1 MNIIIIKIGSALL
14 INKTGE
20 IDINMINHIIN
31 GILFLKKQGF
41 SPVLVTSG
49 AISIGKNMVKTKTSY
64 GSLSA
69 IGQSFLTHKYSEI
82 AQKNNIMIAQY
93 LITSE
98 DIAKRTQYIYL
109 KSSLEEVLKN
119 GVLPI
124 INDNDVFYGIRKG
137 FDDNDQLACYLG
149 LMLNAQKI
157 LILTSVD
164 GIYKNFN
171 DKNPIKFETVTN
183 LDDLLNID
191 TKGKTNEGTG
201 GMKSKIKSLIEPVK
215 NGIDV
220 YIGKGNDKK
229 IFTSLFKNDVKKPF
243 TFIKGYESSKKLK
256 GIKKWIFTNSC
267 SKGKIIISY
276 EGSNKLRNVLEK
288 KSVLA
293 KGVIEVIGFFD
304 KGDVIGVYDENNK
317 KIGDGIT
324 KINSETLKE
333 KKGTYDLVVIHADY
347 FLHT

>member
-14 INKTGE
+14 INEAGE
-20 IDINMINHIIN
+20 IDINMIKHVIN
-31 GILFLKKQGF
+31 GILLLKNKGF

-49 AISIGKNMVKTKTSY
+49 AISIGKNIIKNKTSY

-69 IGQSFLTHKYSEI
+69 IGQSFLTHKYLEI
-82 AQKNNIMIAQY
+82 AKKNNIIIAQY

-98 DIAKRTQYIYL
+98 DIAKRSQYIYL
-109 KSSLEEVLKN
+109 KSSLEEVLN
-119 GVLPI
+119 NNILPI

-149 LMLNAQKI
+149 LMLNAKKI

-171 DKNPIKFETVTN
+171 DKNPIKFETVEN
-183 LDDLLNID
+183 LDNLLDID

-201 GMKSKIKSLIEPVK
+201 GMKSKIKSLIEPVR

-220 YIGKGNDKK
+220 YIGKGNDRS
-229 IFTSLFKNDVKKPF
+229 IFTSLFDNSIKKPY
-243 TFIKGYESSKKLK
+243 TYIKGYENNKKLK

-267 SKGKIIISY
+267 TKGKIIISY
-276 EGSNKLRNVLEK
+276 EGSTKLKNVLEK

-293 KGVIEVIGFFD
+293 KGVIKVIGFFD
-304 KGDVIGVYDENNK
+304 KGDVISVYDENNN

-333 KKGTYDLVVIHADY
+333 KKGTYDLIVIHADY
-347 FLHT
+347 FLHI